1 MMTKAG
7 KIRSP
12 VRRDHAQSYLL
23 ASLVSFA
30 LTVIV
35 TRVYLDAADYP
46 QIGNSVLHI
55 AHALWGGLLLFGAAW
70 LPLGFANRWAIQAS
84 AILGGIGIGLFI
96 DEVGKFITQSNDYFF
111 APSLSLI
118 YGFFLLCV
126 FLYLLFRRSQQEDP
140 RRAMYH
146 ALEGLQDV
154 LDGDLDAAEA
164 ARIESLLAVARR
176 SDRQEIVSLATT
188 LRHYLDQEAGRLPA
202 AEPGPWK
209 RTTRRV
215 EGFGLRMGRGVHRTI
230 ISAMVLLWLVLV
242 IGYVI
247 VLVQGGPSLDPQ
259 VLQWRS
265 VLVAV
270 QAAVG
275 ILMLGAVIAWF
286 GRKEESGLKLAI
298 AGFLLSLVALQ
309 LHYFYISQFAAIAT
323 TLLQFAFLQVL
334 LTYRRWY
341 LSD

>member
-1 MMTKAG
+1 MSKAF
-7 KIRSP
+7 KTRSP
-12 VRRDHAQSYLL
+12 VRRDHARSYLL

-30 LTVIV
+30 LTVIL
-35 TRVYLDAADYP
+35 TRVYLDTAGYP
-46 QIGNSVLHI
+46 QLGNSVLHI
-55 AHALWGGLLLFGAAW
+55 AHALWGGLMLFVAAW

-84 AILGGIGIGLFI
+84 AILGGVGIGLFI

-126 FLYLLFRRSQQEDP
+126 FLYLLFRRSRQEDP

-164 ARIESLLAVARR
+164 ARIEAQLTVAER
-176 SDRQEIVSLATT
+176 SDREEVVSLATA
-188 LRHYLDQEAGRLPA
+188 LGHYLDQEKGRLPV
-202 AEPGPWK
+202 AEPSLWK
-209 RTTRRV
+209 RTATRV
-215 EGFGLRMGRGVHRTI
+215 EDFGLRLGRGVHRTA
-230 ISAMVLLWLVLV
+230 ISAMLLLWLVLV

-247 VLVQGGPSLDPQ
+247 ILVQGGPNLDAQ

-265 VLVAV
+265 VLMAI

-275 ILMLGAVIAWF
+275 LLMLGAVLAWF
-286 GRKEESGLKLAI
+286 GGKEESGLKIAI

-334 LTYRRWY
+334 LAYRRWY